1 MGTNLIIRKA
11 DGSLVPIQNRRTA
24 TRVTSGKQNWALN
37 AEDTLNITVE
47 SPFPQKYSIGDVI
60 TVFGRDYKLNRLPKV
75 KRTGMH
81 EFSYDLEFEGIQYDL
96 LRVTYDLTIDT
107 TNNQLQDVQGD
118 SLTGDLRR
126 FMVVLIANANRV
138 FPGKWVLGSCPETIG
153 DKTLTFGES
162 DNCLSVLQ
170 NLCGAS
176 NFNVEFEIET
186 ANDIHTI
193 NLKERV
199 GQTLPYTFMYGKGN
213 GLYALNRD
221 NVSSSN
227 IVTRLKVYGSTENIT
242 MKYRAD
248 RLCLPGKNK
257 AQSYIEKP
265 EAVAK
270 YGVFEARKNFDN
282 IKPTYTG
289 IVSAIVAGNVLQF
302 KDKDFPFDLNAKE
315 ADGVTTKYLIVGVD
329 AKIHFNTGNL
339 AGYDFTVNKYDHA
352 TRTFTLNKLTDDRGD
367 VFPSETSVAFQ
378 FGVGNEYK
386 ITDIAYSEDIE
397 QAAENKLAEEANK
410 YYDQNSQP
418 KVQYGLTVTKEWLK
432 SLVDATD
439 DKIVNVFAP
448 GDYLHVVDDD
458 IDVDKS
464 VRIKSFT
471 RNILDPYDYTL
482 TISDITTNTQIINRV
497 ISDLVD
503 IDKVLN
509 INNLK
514 DPTRARANWRS
525 SREVLDMVFDPE
537 GDYYTDKI
545 KPNSIDTLALSV
557 GAKSMQFGLT
567 NTVFQPN
574 YNGNKNVVKW
584 QGGVLTHYTINE
596 ETAVSW
602 VLADG
607 QTTLAKDSDAYYI
620 YAKCAR
626 DGQAGTIVFSK
637 EQHKV
642 NEDANYYYFWIGV
655 LNSVDIELKARSI
668 ALTYGFTM
676 VNGRFIKTG
685 RIESADGTTYFD
697 LDNSEIG
704 GRIVFT
710 SNGQEKTL
718 EELGRESL
726 ESKDFINNTLPGILS
741 EIQSQL
747 DGQIE
752 QFFEAYNPTLNN
764 APANQWKTTADK
776 EIHLGDLFYNTD
788 TGKVFRFIK
797 NGNVYSWQELQDSEV
812 AQALAIAND
821 ALKLAGTKRRIFT
834 STPYTPYEVGDL
846 WVQGAS
852 GDIMRC
858 KTARASGAYSSGDW
872 EKASKYTDNT
882 AFNNF
887 VNTTYTNAI
896 NDLTNQIDGKIETW
910 FQTTDPATS
919 WTTTALK
926 RQHVGDM
933 WFRTDKN
940 TLWRYSGSYT
950 WQQIQD
956 QKAIDAYNAAS
967 KAQDTADGKRRVFV
981 STPKPP
987 YDIGDLWVD
996 GKELRRCIT
1005 ARAAGLYVA
1014 NDWVVAVEY
1023 DNTKT
1028 VIDGGLVTSGTIQV
1042 AGDNK
1047 SILAGMTGQGT
1058 AATSIRFWAGAS
1070 FENRATAPYRVMQ
1083 DGSVVMEKAIVKG
1096 EAHINKG
1103 TIKNATLN
1111 DVVINGAFT
1120 NAFKDGFYI
1129 LGEDDSIIISTPGL
1143 QNNNNVVIPS
1153 QGGTWDYSISI
1164 PFTNKYNGFR
1174 VIIMNGRFNNTFPN
1188 GTLNANAPSGKYFY
1202 ENGKTS
1208 NSLVLNEYEAVEM
1221 IGYGDD
1227 NTFFGWIILRRF
1239 YTAPDNMRG
1248 RPLHASYMG
1257 IVTSSG
1263 SLSKVMRYDNA
1274 TVTVSKT
1281 GTGRYKVTINP
1292 GFTTVNNYI
1301 VFATCDATGQG
1312 TTGRYAAVYDKTASS
1327 FMVYTG
1333 DDSSPNDS
1341 GFVFM
1346 IINTTDF

>member
-186 ANDIHTI
+186 ANGIHTI

-289 IVSAIVAGNVLQF
+289 VVSAIVAGNVLQF

-378 FGVGNEYK
+378 FGVGDEYK

-607 QTTLAKDSDAYYI
+607 QTIFPKDSDAYYI

-626 DGQAGTIVFSK
+626 NGQAGTIVFTK

-655 LNSVDIELKARSI
+655 LNSVDTELKARSI

-718 EELGRESL
+718 EELGNEAL

-752 QFFEAYNPTLNN
+752 QFFKEEAPSPLYEQPTAEKKYPNN
-764 APANQWKTTADK
+764 EWETVDENTK
-776 EIHLGDLFYNTD
+776 HLGDLYYNTLN
-788 TGKVFRFIK
+788 GKVWRFVVREIK
-797 NGNVYSWQELQDSEV
+797 SPGRPTESWFCWQELQDSEV

-821 ALKLAGTKRRIFT
+821 ALKLAGAKRRIFT
-834 STPYTPYEVGDL
+834 STPYPPYEVGDL

-858 KTARASGAYSSGDW
+858 KTARASGSYSSGDW

-919 WTTTALK
+919 WTTMALK
-926 RQHVGDM
+926 NKHIGDM

-981 STPKPP
+981 TTPYPP
-987 YDIGDLWVD
+987 YDIGDLWVNGQD
-996 GKELRRCIT
+996 LRRCIT
-1005 ARAAGLYVA
+1005 NRTTGSYIA
-1014 NDWVVAVEY
+1014 NDWVIAVNY

-1028 VIDGGLVTSGTIQV
+1028 TIDGGIVTSGTIQV

-1058 AATSIRFWAGAS
+1058 TATSIRFWAGAS

-1083 DGSVVMEKAIVKG
+1083 DGSVVMTKATVEG
-1096 EAHINKG
+1096 
-1103 TIKNATLN
+1103 
-1111 DVVINGAFT
+1111 VINAISGYIGG
-1120 NAFKDGFYI
+1120 FKIQQGQIGY
-1129 LGEDDSIIISTPGL
+1129 GSSSEQDSTQGL
-1143 QNNNNVVIPS
+1143 ALLRDFI
-1153 QGGTWDYSISI
+1153 
-1164 PFTNKYNGFR
+1164 
-1174 VIIMNGRFNNTFPN
+1174 RFNNGAQRVLLGCLSSLGYPFNGLMELTGTMGTTLELHHKYANTSDESTYESWYRPKALAVFGNQYNLGKVAMFEKGYIGQAYTDIIETHIGITHNYLFTSTGTTTYLGINLPTKSKIDGITGNVPVQFDLEIVCDRTMPN
-1188 GTLNANAPSGKYFY
+1188 KIRIYSKSGAF
-1202 ENGKTS
+1202 
-1208 NSLVLNEYEAVEM
+1208 
-1221 IGYGDD
+1221 I
-1227 NTFFGWIILRRF
+1227 
-1239 YTAPDNMRG
+1239 
-1248 RPLHASYMG
+1248 
-1257 IVTSSG
+1257 
-1263 SLSKVMRYDNA
+1263 YDNNGNA
-1274 TVTVSKT
+1274 INGGIDMAKGDVLRL
-1281 GTGRYKVTINP
+1281 RYYNGGWNRIFYHN
-1292 GFTTVNNYI
+1292 
-1301 VFATCDATGQG
+1301 
-1312 TTGRYAAVYDKTASS
+1312 
-1327 FMVYTG
+1327 
-1333 DDSSPNDS
+1333 
-1341 GFVFM
+1341 
-1346 IINTTDF
+1346 